1 MGIFHMAENEAR
13 GNIVPD
19 KAIMPILHTL
29 LGMGGDQFSTFL
41 ERKLGEGTHTGNK
54 IIDSVGYSTYGPD
67 RMPSFYLLK
76 AGDEAKDPVNNVLGV
91 FDITTSLE
99 NGTFNPYDFQ
109 SRVDDRTPG
118 QRRPGTYRE
127 LTPLTELLGNH
138 SPRQYHPL
146 GSVFHR
152 GTSLETLC
160 RVLKTPD
167 FSKSQGVRYDTSL
180 CFMFVICCTEVD
192 PALPSEAAS
201 AVESAP
207 PAYTS
212 HSTPSIRTTDY

>member
-1 MGIFHMAENEAR
+1 
-13 GNIVPD
+13 
-19 KAIMPILHTL
+19 
-29 LGMGGDQFSTFL
+29 MGGDQFSTFL

-76 AGDEAKDPVNNVLGV
+76 AGDGAKDPVNNVLGV

-118 QRRPGTYRE
+118 QRRPGIYKE
-127 LTPLTELLGNH
+127 LTPLTELLQNY
-138 SPRQYHPL
+138 SLQQFHPS
-146 GSVFHR
+146 GSVFRR

-160 RVLKTPD
+160 RTLTDPA
-167 FSKSQGVRYDTSL
+167 FSHSQGVRYDNGL
-180 CFMFVICCTEVD
+180 CFMFLICCTVVD
-192 PALPSEAAS
+192 PALPSGAAS
-201 AVESAP
+201 AIASAP

-212 HSTPSIRTTDY
+212 HGTP